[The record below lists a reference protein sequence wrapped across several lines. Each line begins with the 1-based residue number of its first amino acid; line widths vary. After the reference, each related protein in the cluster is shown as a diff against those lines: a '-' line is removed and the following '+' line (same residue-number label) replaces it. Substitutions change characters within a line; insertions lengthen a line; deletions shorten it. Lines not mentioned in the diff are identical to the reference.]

1 MENNVRISYYNT
13 PQLIFAKTNPTEAYL
28 EWARGTGKTEGPI
41 TYRMT
46 NVCNKMWRSN
56 NALAVASYQKFLKDL
71 LGPIEKGLALHGLHR
86 GRDWVIG
93 EKPPKKWA
101 KPFYPPHTYDYELTF
116 KTGAAYSLMSQDNKT
131 YNQGRS
137 LMSVIGDEA
146 KLLKEDR
153 IKEDIINAMRG
164 GTDLY
169 GHLPEFNSILYTS
182 DGYRTGKNSNWF
194 FEARKRSNQEEMD
207 DLIRLALVP
216 NPSPEVLKA
225 LDFARKNTFFYH
237 KASAIENRHTLGVKY
252 FKNNFDNKSPMEFL
266 VSNLNY
272 DMNRIEGSY
281 YLFLNEEKQGYF
293 AGSESY
299 YQNLGYDADKIAK
312 ANCLGDTDIK
322 SYLPLELSFDFGG
335 SKNCATISQFDKKAN
350 IFYLLKDYVE
360 NKYEDIINEFNT
372 YYTPHRRVNN
382 KVKIFYDVS
391 GNWEVANSKLNYI
404 QDITAKLKALGWSV
418 ILEQTQRSYI
428 PHNTKHNIWKKVLY
442 EGQDRD
448 KKYPLFRYNQYNAER
463 TAYSMG
469 MAPQIDIKGEIR
481 KDKSSEKNKNIPYD
495 KATHLSDAIDNAV
508 CFPILSIYSEGSK
521 TKFIPRN

>member
-1 MENNVRISYYNT
+1 
-13 PQLIFAKTNPTEAYL
+13 
-28 EWARGTGKTEGPI
+28 
-41 TYRMT
+41 
-46 NVCNKMWRSN
+46 
-56 NALAVASYQKFLKDL
+56 
-71 LGPIEKGLALHGLHR
+71 
-86 GRDWVIG
+86 
-93 EKPPKKWA
+93 
-101 KPFYPPHTYDYELTF
+101 
-116 KTGAAYSLMSQDNKT
+116 
-131 YNQGRS
+131 
-137 LMSVIGDEA
+137 
-146 KLLKEDR
+146 
-153 IKEDIINAMRG
+153 
-164 GTDLY
+164 
-169 GHLPEFNSILYTS
+169 
-182 DGYRTGKNSNWF
+182 
-194 FEARKRSNQEEMD
+194 
-207 DLIRLALVP
+207 
-216 NPSPEVLKA
+216 
-225 LDFARKNTFFYH
+225 
-237 KASAIENRHTLGVKY
+237 
-252 FKNNFDNKSPMEFL
+252 MEFL

-372 YYTPHRRVNN
+372 YYTPQRRVNN
-382 KVKIFYDVS
+382 RVKIFYDVS
-391 GNWEVANSKLNYI
+391 GNWEVANSKLTYI
-404 QDITAKLKALGWSV
+404 QDIAAKLKALGWIV
-418 ILEQTQRSYI
+418 ILEQNQRSYI

-442 EGQDRD
+442 EGLDRD
-448 KKYPLFRYNQYNAER
+448 KKYPLFRYNQFNAER

-508 CFPILSIYSEGSK
+508 CFPILPIYGEGSK